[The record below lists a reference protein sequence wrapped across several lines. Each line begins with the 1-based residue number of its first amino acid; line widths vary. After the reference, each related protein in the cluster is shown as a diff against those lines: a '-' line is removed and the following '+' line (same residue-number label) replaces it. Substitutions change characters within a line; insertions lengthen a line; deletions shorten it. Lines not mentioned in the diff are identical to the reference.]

1 MVIFFW
7 GYSPEYSKFSS
18 RLKAWGKK
26 PLWSSWRL
34 KVAGNFSSAMAKKFI
49 ESLTI
54 KFLNSKWRIFAPRV
68 RGIRAARPWSYSASK
83 MKFPSKPLML
93 WKKEMT
99 LWGLSSPYTS
109 VRSSRAWRKSSM
121 ESLWNIS
128 SSSSDDQQIRMG
140 INTLSSVNE
149 HSISAKFK
157 TGEGVDLS
165 LHYRHH
171 PHFGM
176 PSDLQI
182 RLLGRC
188 LFSAGPA
195 EWNIYG
201 WHA

>member
-7 GYSPEYSKFSS
+7 GVLA
-18 RLKAWGKK
+18 RILKIFFTVEGVRKK
-26 PLWSSWRL
+26 PLWSSRRL

-68 RGIRAARPWSYSASK
+68 RGFRATRPWSYSASK
-83 MKFPSKPLML
+83 MKFPWKPLML
-93 WKKEMT
+93 RKKEMT
-99 LWGLSSPYTS
+99 LRGLLSPSTS

-121 ESLWNIS
+121 ESLWKIS

-176 PSDLQI
+176 SSDLQI

>member
-1 MVIFFW
+1 MEEGDDFVESFISLHFCKVFQGLEEVLDGITMKYLVILFRR
-7 GYSPEYSKFSS
+7 PE
-18 RLKAWGKK
+18 
-26 PLWSSWRL
+26 
-34 KVAGNFSSAMAKKFI
+34 
-49 ESLTI
+49 
-54 KFLNSKWRIFAPRV
+54 
-68 RGIRAARPWSYSASK
+68 
-83 MKFPSKPLML
+83 
-93 WKKEMT
+93 
-99 LWGLSSPYTS
+99 
-109 VRSSRAWRKSSM
+109 
-121 ESLWNIS
+121 
-128 SSSSDDQQIRMG
+128 IRMG

-195 EWNIYG
+195 E
-201 WHA
+201 

>member
-1 MVIFFW
+1 MKI
-7 GYSPEYSKFSS
+7 E
-18 RLKAWGKK
+18 
-26 PLWSSWRL
+26 SSWKFL
-34 KVAGNFSSAMAKKFI
+34 KCHGKEIHWV
-49 ESLTI
+49 LTI

-68 RGIRAARPWSYSASK
+68 RGFPAARPWSYSASK

-99 LWGLSSPYTS
+99 LRGLSSPYTS

-121 ESLWNIS
+121 ESLWKIS

-165 LHYRHH
+165 LHSRHH
-171 PHFGM
+171 PYFGM